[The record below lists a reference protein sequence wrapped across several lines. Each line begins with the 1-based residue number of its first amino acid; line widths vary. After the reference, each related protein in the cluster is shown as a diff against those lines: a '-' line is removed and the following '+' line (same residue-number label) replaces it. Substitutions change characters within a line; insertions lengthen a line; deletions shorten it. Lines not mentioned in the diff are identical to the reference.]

1 MVRCIPADIRVSF
14 WLHRLLSLF
23 DINKKIENDD
33 LIDFFNLLNPV
44 STLHRVKSDEEFN
57 RLGTLTSC
65 SPGLLCEVFECFLSK
80 FSILQQDEQK
90 LFYQSI
96 RGTVNYLLNTNKNIN
111 DVSLEVANKGGLTE
125 VGIKTLNELF
135 PACMDQVVENM
146 QNKINDR
153 STQISITMET
163 MKKSINKKL

>member
-1 MVRCIPADIRVSF
+1 M
-14 WLHRLLSLF
+14 
-23 DINKKIENDD
+23 
-33 LIDFFNLLNPV
+33 
-44 STLHRVKSDEEFN
+44 
-57 RLGTLTSC
+57 
-65 SPGLLCEVFECFLSK
+65 
-80 FSILQQDEQK
+80 
-90 LFYQSI
+90 FYQSI